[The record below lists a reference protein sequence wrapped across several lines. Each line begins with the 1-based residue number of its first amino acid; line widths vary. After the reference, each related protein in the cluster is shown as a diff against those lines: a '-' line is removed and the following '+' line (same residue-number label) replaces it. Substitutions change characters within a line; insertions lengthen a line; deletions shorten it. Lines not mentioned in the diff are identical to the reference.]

1 MVRYTLLFI
10 LWSIVITPIKA
21 QIEQCDIVKLKDA
34 IVIGEYLP
42 CTPRD
47 SIYVKGNHYI
57 CYDGNKVPFITH
69 ASSHNSLIK
78 RLDSNINIPEC
89 LKKIKDGDPI
99 VDYIDYNYTYD
110 LRFSKHERQNQE
122 VRGQLIESEDI
133 YKRRG
138 KKKLYVVYCLEG
150 EVVLYKTKRKTVIHT
165 GFKDPIFTLKP
176 LKLSKFA
183 VLKRAEKLRS
193 LTVEEIRSMKLKKY
207 ENNYIKLFI
216 PE

>member
-47 SIYVKGNHYI
+47 SIYVEGNHYI

-78 RLDSNINIPEC
+78 RLDSNI
-89 LKKIKDGDPI
+89 
-99 VDYIDYNYTYD
+99 
-110 LRFSKHERQNQE
+110 
-122 VRGQLIESEDI
+122 
-133 YKRRG
+133 KR
-138 KKKLYVVYCLEG
+138 
-150 EVVLYKTKRKTVIHT
+150 
-165 GFKDPIFTLKP
+165 D
-176 LKLSKFA
+176 
-183 VLKRAEKLRS
+183 
-193 LTVEEIRSMKLKKY
+193 
-207 ENNYIKLFI
+207 
-216 PE
+216 

>member
-47 SIYVKGNHYI
+47 SIYVEGNHYI

-99 VDYIDYNYTYD
+99 VDYIDYNYTYN
-110 LRFSKHERQNQE
+110 LKFSKHERQNQE

-138 KKKLYVVYCLEG
+138 KKKLYVVYFLE
-150 EVVLYKTKRKTVIHT
+150 
-165 GFKDPIFTLKP
+165 
-176 LKLSKFA
+176 
-183 VLKRAEKLRS
+183 
-193 LTVEEIRSMKLKKY
+193 
-207 ENNYIKLFI
+207 
-216 PE
+216 